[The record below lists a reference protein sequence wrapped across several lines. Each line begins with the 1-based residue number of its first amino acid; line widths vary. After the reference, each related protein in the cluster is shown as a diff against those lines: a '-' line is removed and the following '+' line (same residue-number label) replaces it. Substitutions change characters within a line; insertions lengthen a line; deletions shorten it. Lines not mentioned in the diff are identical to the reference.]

1 MPRLADVRNNAAM
14 GYVAD
19 GSMLAGSPLF
29 AGLDAAAREDVAAAS
44 HLVRLQASETL
55 FEQDSPAAAFYVLIT
70 GRVKIAQVTAEGH
83 QVVIRYIAAGRVF
96 GAVPLFTRTGYPA
109 SATGVVDSIAARW
122 DEPATHQLFDRHP
135 RMLLN
140 ALTIVGERLQEL
152 QNRYR
157 ELATER
163 VEQRVARAVLRLFGG
178 ATGGISDLAPGYRG
192 YDGHDAAHGQPYPE
206 RLGAPRAGRRGQD
219 EGGNPRPGRAACHSR
234 RSAARPEAGLRL
246 TVRSAPS
253 ATDRIP
259 ATPSPRPRTP
269 GRVGQRLSA

>member
-19 GSMLAGSPLF
+19 GSMLAGLPLF

-83 QVVIRYIAAGRVF
+83 QVVIRYIAAGQVF

-109 SATGVVDSIAARW
+109 SASGVVDSIAARW

-163 VEQRVARAVLRLFGG
+163 VEQRVARAVLRLFGSG
-178 ATGGISDLAPGYRG
+178 ARTAAAQGAFPISRQDIADMTGTTLHTVSRILSGWEHRGLVGGGRMRVVIRDPDALLAIADDLRHVRKPG
-192 YDGHDAAHGQPYPE
+192 
-206 RLGAPRAGRRGQD
+206 
-219 EGGNPRPGRAACHSR
+219 
-234 RSAARPEAGLRL
+234 
-246 TVRSAPS
+246 
-253 ATDRIP
+253 
-259 ATPSPRPRTP
+259 
-269 GRVGQRLSA
+269 